1 MGLTNGAANGTW
13 FEFSAKHLPKKHFI
27 NNEYVAPKNNKTLSV
42 YNPKDNSLVADDVP
56 IAGQAEVDAAV
67 EAAEK
72 AFPKW
77 RKLTANARR
86 NILLK
91 FAALIEQ
98 HGEEL
103 SELTRV
109 TLGAP
114 YQAFGKFE
122 VELAA
127 EVSSWDCLDSSLP
140 NFPGLPL

>member
-1 MGLTNGAANGTW
+1 MGLTNGAANGAS
-13 FEFSAKHLPKKHFI
+13 FNFSIQNLPKKHFI
-27 NNEYVAPKNNKTLSV
+27 NNEYVVSENNKTLSV

-77 RKLTANARR
+77 RKLTAIARR
-86 NILLK
+86 DTLLK
-91 FAALIEQ
+91 FAALVQQ

-122 VELAA
+122 VDLAA
-127 EVSSWDCLDSSLP
+127 EVSSCDNPDSSLS
-140 NFPGLPL
+140 NSPGLQV